1 MRISDWSSDVCSSD
15 LRSGFGV
22 VSHDPAL
29 FALPVPL
36 LLGIA
41 LVVFFL
47 ALGEADFKLG
57 AAFFPVQVERD
68 KGVAGAFDLADQ
80 HRQFAFVQQQFAG
93 ARGVGDFVGRRLL
106 EWREMRADQPG
117 FTVLR
122 SEEPTSELQSLM

>member
-15 LRSGFGV
+15 L
-22 VSHDPAL
+22 
-29 FALPVPL
+29 
-36 LLGIA
+36 
-41 LVVFFL
+41 
-47 ALGEADFKLG
+47 
-57 AAFFPVQVERD
+57 QVERD

-117 FTVLR
+117 FTVLDDDIGFGALCTAGTQALDLPALAHETGLVAPFIKKLQPGGAVTGKYSIGPGRR
-122 SEEPTSELQSLM
+122 SG